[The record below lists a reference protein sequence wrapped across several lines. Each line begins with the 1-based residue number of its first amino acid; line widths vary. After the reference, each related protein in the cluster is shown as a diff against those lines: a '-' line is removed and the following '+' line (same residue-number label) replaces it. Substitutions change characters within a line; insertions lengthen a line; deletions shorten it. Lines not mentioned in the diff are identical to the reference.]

1 MSETVGA
8 IAEST
13 YVMLTTYRENGT
25 AVPTPLWAARD
36 GDDLV
41 MWTVG
46 DSWKVKRLRRDN
58 RVLVQ
63 TCDARGKKTSG
74 PEVAGVG
81 EVIDDSSRAADLI
94 VKKYGIL
101 GRLTVWGSRIRRG
114 ADATVEIRVRDVV

>member
-1 MSETVGA
+1 MSETVGT

-13 YVMLTTYRENGT
+13 YVMLTTYRKNGA
-25 AVPTPLWAARD
+25 AVASPLWAARD

-63 TCDARGKKTSG
+63 ACDARGKKTSG
-74 PEVAGVG
+74 PEIAGVG

-101 GRLTVWGSRIRRG
+101 GRLTVWGSKIRRG
-114 ADATVEIRVRDVV
+114 SDATVEIRVRDVL